1 VHRWLSALFG
11 QFPLQLWPPPPL
23 QTDRL
28 SEHQRS
34 QESVRAH
41 LPRDSAPYVDV
52 DQSAYDMLMGVVGRQ
67 RGGLHRAARGYDA
80 EVEDHWTYVDMMDK
94 QRTDAVDT
102 VSRARS
108 YSKVQSSRR
117 I

>member
-1 VHRWLSALFG
+1 VHGWLSASFG
-11 QFPLQLWPPPPL
+11 QFPLQLWPPPPPL

-28 SEHQRS
+28 SQHQRS

-52 DQSAYDMLMGVVGRQ
+52 DQSAYDMLLGVVGRQ

-102 VSRARS
+102 VSRALTHTVKR
-108 YSKVQSSRR
+108 
-117 I
+117 

>member
-1 VHRWLSALFG
+1 VHGWLSASFG
-11 QFPLQLWPPPPL
+11 QFPLQLWPPPPPL

-28 SEHQRS
+28 SQHQRS

-41 LPRDSAPYVDV
+41 LPRNSAPYVDV
-52 DQSAYDMLMGVVGRQ
+52 DQSAYDMLLGVVELA

-102 VSRARS
+102 VSRALTHTVKR
-108 YSKVQSSRR
+108 
-117 I
+117 